1 MAERARFDDMIVVLP
16 GVGGSVLRD
25 AAGPVWEPSI
35 GMAGSLLRD
44 RHDVLAR
51 LSGDREKLDDPDHR
65 DGVVA
70 TGLISTPV
78 AVPGFATLDQYTP
91 LRRTLGAAFEL
102 RRGDPADGDGPPS
115 NYFEFAYDWR
125 RDNRVSALAL
135 KILID
140 RELAKWRTYQ
150 IGGRP
155 KVVLVCHSMGGL
167 VAKYYLDVLGGWRD
181 CRTFITFGTP
191 FRGSVKAM
199 NVLANGLSRF
209 GIDFVALSEVL
220 RNFTSFYQLLPRYP
234 VVARQPGGPLARVSE
249 LTENVGGL
257 DVERARRAY
266 EDFHRAMDPERSS
279 HQGKRLD
286 ELVRMRPIVG
296 HGQTTPQSAVIDRTA
311 LSVSTELVS
320 DDPRVLAYGTG
331 DGTVPELSALP
342 IELSDEG
349 PWWWENGKHST
360 MHTSSNTLANL
371 VKTLMMGSAGLSDLQ
386 GPEQRAWEEV
396 ARPAEVTL
404 DVRVDEVNPSGEP
417 VTIDCVL
424 SDPDVTETP
433 RLTISEDVPVER
445 TETEEGYR
453 YRVRGLSV
461 GTHELKVDWAACS
474 VSDVV
479 EVC

>member
-1 MAERARFDDMIVVLP
+1 MAQRARFKDMIVVLP
-16 GVGGSVLRD
+16 GIGGSVLRD
-25 AAGPVWEPSI
+25 QDGPVWEPSI

-51 LSGDREKLDDPDHR
+51 LTGDRGKLDDPDHR

-78 AVPGFATLDQYTP
+78 ALPGFATLNQYTP
-91 LRRTLGAAFEL
+91 LRRALDAAFEL
-102 RRGDPADGDGPPS
+102 RHGDPADAGGAPA

-125 RDNRVSALAL
+125 RDNRVSALGL
-135 KILID
+135 KTLID
-140 RELAKWRTYQ
+140 RELAKWRAYQ
-150 IGGRP
+150 IGGGP

-191 FRGSVKAM
+191 FRGSVKAVHM
-199 NVLANGLSRF
+199 LANGLSLF
-209 GIDFVALSEVL
+209 GIDFTAMSEVL
-220 RNFTSFYQLLPRYP
+220 RNFTSVYQLLPRYP
-234 VVARQPGGPLARVSE
+234 MVAQRPGGPVVRVSE
-249 LTENVGGL
+249 LTGNVGGL
-257 DVERARRAY
+257 DVARARDAY

-279 HQGKRLD
+279 HQGRRLD
-286 ELVRMRPIVG
+286 ELVRMRPIIG
-296 HGQTTPQSAVIDRTA
+296 HGQSTLQSAVVGETT
-311 LSVSTELVS
+311 LSASTELAS
-320 DDPRVLAYGTG
+320 DEPDVLAFGTG

-342 IELSDEG
+342 IELSDDG

-360 MHTSSNTLANL
+360 MHTVPNTLASL
-371 VKTLMMGSAGLSDLQ
+371 VKTLMMGSGGLTDLQ
-386 GPEQRAWEEV
+386 GPEQREWEEA

-404 DVRVDEVNPSGEP
+404 DVRVDEVSPSGEP

-424 SDPDVTETP
+424 NGADVTEPP
-433 RLTISEDVPVER
+433 RLTISRDVPVELS
-445 TETEEGYR
+445 ETEEGYR

-461 GTHELKVDWAACS
+461 GTHELKVDWAGCS